1 MPRDPET
8 IVLVLLLLGLGAC
21 TSPAGEQP
29 SIRSRTAVT
38 TAAEEDTSS
47 FGWPYWPQSMRIY
60 PLSRLVTDRSSGD
73 LVIEVRVEF
82 FDAEGHTCKGVGQIL
97 VDLLDA
103 GSLHQAEPIKTWVAD
118 LANLQDNRDHFDDLT
133 LTYLFRLECDAT
145 LLPDQPQVRVYFHS
159 ADGQHLQTKPYL
171 LKKKR

>member
-1 MPRDPET
+1 
-8 IVLVLLLLGLGAC
+8 
-21 TSPAGEQP
+21 
-29 SIRSRTAVT
+29 
-38 TAAEEDTSS
+38 
-47 FGWPYWPQSMRIY
+47 MRIY
-60 PLSRLVTDRSSGD
+60 PLSRLVTDRNSGD

-103 GSLHQAEPIKTWVAD
+103 GSTRSAEPIQTWVAD
-118 LANLQDNRDHFDDLT
+118 LTNLRDNRDHFDDLT

-159 ADGQHLQTKPYL
+159 ADGQHLQTKLYL
-171 LKKKR
+171 LKKR

>member
-1 MPRDPET
+1 MPRDRAT

-21 TSPAGEQP
+21 GTQAGKP
-29 SIRSRTAVT
+29 PPIRSHAAVT
-38 TAAEEDTSS
+38 TAAGEDTGS
-47 FGWPYWPQSMRIY
+47 FSWPYWPQSMRIY

-73 LVIEVRVEF
+73 LVIEVRIEF

-103 GSLHQAEPIKTWVAD
+103 GSLHPAEPIETWVAD
-118 LANLQDNRDHFDDLT
+118 LTDLKDNRDHFDDLT

-145 LLPDQPQVRVYFHS
+145 LLPEQPQVRVYFNS
-159 ADGQHLQTKPYL
+159 ADGQHLQTKLFL
-171 LKKKR
+171 LKKR

>member
-1 MPRDPET
+1 MPRDRET

-21 TSPAGEQP
+21 ASPAGEQP
-29 SIRSRTAVT
+29 PIRSH
-38 TAAEEDTSS
+38 TAATKAAAQDTGPSL
-47 FGWPYWPQSMRIY
+47 WPYWPQSMRIY
-60 PLSRLVTDRSSGD
+60 PLSRLVTDRNSGD

-103 GSLHQAEPIKTWVAD
+103 GSLHPAEPIETWVAD
-118 LANLQDNRDHFDDLT
+118 LTDLKVNRDHFDDLT

-171 LKKKR
+171 LKKR